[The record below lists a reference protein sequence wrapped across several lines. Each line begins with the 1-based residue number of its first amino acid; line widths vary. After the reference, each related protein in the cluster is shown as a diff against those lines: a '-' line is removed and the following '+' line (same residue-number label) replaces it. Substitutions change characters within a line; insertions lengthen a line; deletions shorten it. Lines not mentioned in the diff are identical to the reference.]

1 MKRFTSLLALI
12 AVLCAPMLV
21 RADTDPVNGVW
32 NISGRVE
39 GFPVSVRCAFVRDGD
54 RLGGVCHDDGTGKAH
69 VLSTGSVHGDQ
80 VTWTYRRRF
89 LVAVFEP
96 HYSGMIDGASMS
108 GAISVAGHSG
118 AFTADRE

>member
-1 MKRFTSLLALI
+1 MKRLPSLLAVI

-32 NISGRVE
+32 NISGQVE
-39 GFPVSVRCAFVRDGD
+39 GFPVTVRCEFERHGD
-54 RLGGVCHDDGTGKAH
+54 QLGGVCHDDGTGQAH
-69 VLSTGSVHGDQ
+69 VLQTGSVHGDQ

-89 LVAVFEP
+89 LVAIFEP
-96 HYSGMIDGASMS
+96 QYSGQIDGTSMT

-118 AFTADRE
+118 AFKADRE